1 MSVPFVSIV
10 VPVLRDA
17 PELERLLDALAGQ
30 GAAGVAGSDPS
41 SELIVANGDGADP
54 DVAAL
59 RRRFPGVRWTA
70 SDPGRGRQLNAGAR
84 LASGEWLLFLHADTC
99 PEPGWRAGIA
109 RAAQDPR
116 VVGGAL
122 RFTLRS
128 AARAARLVER
138 GVAWRVRWMGLPYG
152 DQGIF
157 VRRAVFEQV
166 GGCRPLP
173 LMEDVDLVRRL
184 RRRGRMVHLRT
195 PILVSP
201 RRWDRDGWLRRT
213 ASNLLLLVLYCAGV
227 SPDRLA
233 RFYYGAPRQPA
244 GANPVNP
251 ARPPAAAA
259 SRRALAEAADRRVTV
274 VIPAL
279 DEAEAIGQVLAE
291 LPGFV
296 TATIVVDNGS
306 TDATADVARA
316 AGATVVR
323 EPRRGYGRA
332 CAAGLAASRDAG
344 VVVFLDAD
352 RSDYPAEMAALV
364 RPVLD
369 GEADLVMGRRGGRGR
384 PLAAR
389 FGTALC
395 LALINRLWGV
405 RYRDLGP
412 FRAIRREAL
421 DRLRMADRTYGWT
434 IEMQVKAVEAGL
446 RVLELP
452 IRQRPRIGRS
462 KVSGTLVGA
471 LRAGGRML
479 WTIWSL
485 RRTRAARAA
494 RSG

>member
-128 AARAARLVER
+128 DARAARLVER
-138 GVAWRVRWMGLPYG
+138 GVAWRVRWLGLPYG

-184 RRRGRMVHLRT
+184 RRRGRMAHLRT

-213 ASNLLLLVLYCAGV
+213 ASNLLLLVLYCVGV
-227 SPDRLA
+227 SPERLA
-233 RFYYGAPRQPA
+233 RCYYGTPRRLA
-244 GANPVNP
+244 GAAPE
-251 ARPPAAAA
+251 RPAAAA
-259 SRRALAEAADRRVTV
+259 GTERPPPAAADRRVTV

-291 LPGFV
+291 LPDFV
-296 TATIVVDNGS
+296 AMTIVVDNGS

-369 GEADLVMGRRGGRGR
+369 GEADLVMGRRDGRGR

-395 LALINRLWGV
+395 LALINWLWGS

-471 LRAGGRML
+471 LRAGTRML

>member
-1 MSVPFVSIV
+1 MSAPFVSIV
-10 VPVLRDA
+10 VPVFRDA

-128 AARAARLVER
+128 DARAARLVER
-138 GVAWRVRWMGLPYG
+138 GVAWRVRWLGLPYG

-184 RRRGRMVHLRT
+184 RRRGRMAHLRT

-213 ASNLLLLVLYCAGV
+213 ASNLLLLVLYCVGV
-227 SPDRLA
+227 SPERLA
-233 RFYYGAPRQPA
+233 RCYYGTPRRLA
-244 GANPVNP
+244 GAAPE
-251 ARPPAAAA
+251 RPAAAA
-259 SRRALAEAADRRVTV
+259 GTERPPPAAADRRVTV

-291 LPGFV
+291 LPDFV
-296 TATIVVDNGS
+296 ATTIVVDNGS
-306 TDATADVARA
+306 TDATAEVARA

-369 GEADLVMGRRGGRGR
+369 GEADLVMGRRDGRGR

-395 LALINRLWGV
+395 LALINRLWGS

-446 RVLELP
+446 RVLEMP

-471 LRAGGRML
+471 LRAGTRML

>member
-128 AARAARLVER
+128 NARAARFVER

-233 RFYYGAPRQPA
+233 RFYYGAPRRPA
-244 GANPVNP
+244 GAAPE
-251 ARPPAAAA
+251 RPAAAA
-259 SRRALAEAADRRVTV
+259 GTERPPPGDADRRVTV

>member
-1 MSVPFVSIV
+1 MSAPFVSIV

-109 RAAQDPR
+109 RAAQDPL

-138 GVAWRVRWMGLPYG
+138 GVAWRVRWLGLPYG

-166 GGCRPLP
+166 GGYRPLP

-213 ASNLLLLVLYCAGV
+213 VSNLLLLVLYCAGV
-227 SPDRLA
+227 SPERLA
-233 RFYYGAPRQPA
+233 RCYYGTPRRLA
-244 GANPVNP
+244 GAAPE
-251 ARPPAAAA
+251 RPAAAA
-259 SRRALAEAADRRVTV
+259 ETDRPPPGDADRRVTV

-291 LPGFV
+291 LPDFV
-296 TATIVVDNGS
+296 ATTIVVDNGS

-323 EPRRGYGRA
+323 EPRRGYGCA

-369 GEADLVMGRRGGRGR
+369 GEADLVMGRRDGRGR

-395 LALINRLWGV
+395 LALINRLWGS

-471 LRAGGRML
+471 LRAGTRML

>member
-1 MSVPFVSIV
+1 MSAPFVSIV
-10 VPVLRDA
+10 VPVFRDA

-54 DVAAL
+54 EVAAL

-128 AARAARLVER
+128 DARAARLVER
-138 GVAWRVRWMGLPYG
+138 GVAWRVRWLGLPYG

-184 RRRGRMVHLRT
+184 RRRGRMAHLRT

-213 ASNLLLLVLYCAGV
+213 ASNLLLLVLYCVGV
-227 SPDRLA
+227 SPERLA
-233 RFYYGAPRQPA
+233 RCYYGTPRRLA
-244 GANPVNP
+244 GAAPE
-251 ARPPAAAA
+251 RPAAAA
-259 SRRALAEAADRRVTV
+259 GTERPPPAAADRRVTV

-291 LPGFV
+291 LPDFV
-296 TATIVVDNGS
+296 ATTIVVDNGS
-306 TDATADVARA
+306 TDATAEVARA

-369 GEADLVMGRRGGRGR
+369 GEADLVMGRRDGRGR

-395 LALINRLWGV
+395 LALINRLWGS

-471 LRAGGRML
+471 LRAGTRML